1 MSSILQTVIV
11 ALIVLAAAA
20 YAGRRLW
27 RTVRPAKTAAGCDA
41 GCGCGGDESAPNDW
55 AKT

>member
-1 MSSILQTVIV
+1 VTSMMQTLIV

-20 YAGRRLW
+20 YVGRKVW
-27 RTVRPAKTAAGCDA
+27 RALRPAKAAGCDTV
-41 GCGCGGDESAPNDW
+41 CGCGADAERDDW